1 MFTFES
7 FYHLK
12 NVRQIQQLHRN
23 QKKLGSTVRIVSK
36 IAPEDRPN
44 LATKKKKNCKSKLQ
58 IEAKRCNQSEQ
69 IRIWSIKSNQ
79 SIENWKLQWIGFKSM
94 QIGWRNN
101 QIIRQIF
108 TINQQIQQLGANFIE
123 IFRKWLNKMKF
134 DKLNGH

>member
-12 NVRQIQQLHRN
+12 NVRYIQQLHRN

-36 IAPEDRPN
+36 IAPVDRPN
-44 LATKKKKNCKSKLQ
+44 LAKKKLQ
-58 IEAKRCNQSEQ
+58 IEIANRGKKMESEQ